1 MVGEVSLDKIA
12 SGRNLFITQQCNT
25 CHRGDQWTISKKN
38 FVSPPATTEIAT
50 EVAGANPP
58 PNGSP
63 APPAGVT
70 PVGAQFLFQFIRDIG
85 SFNLGVLG
93 AGNPIG
99 NNIGGVERA
108 NSVVNAAGVAQ
119 PQLLALGKDHNVD
132 TRGEGYNVPM
142 KLGIHNSPPYLHNGA
157 CETLLCVVS
166 DKNHRTANGKL
177 PDVIG
182 NDQSLQDML
191 ATFLE
196 SIDDLTLPFP

>member
-1 MVGEVSLDKIA
+1 LQLGGISLSHNSA
-12 SGRNLFITQQCNT
+12 SGDQSTITEK
-25 CHRGDQWTISKKN
+25 D
-38 FVSPPATTEIAT
+38 FDSPPATTEIAT
-50 EVAGANPP
+50 EVASANPP
-58 PNGSP
+58 PGGSP

-70 PVGAQFLFQFIRDIG
+70 PVGAQFLFRFVRDIG
-85 SFNLGVLG
+85 SFNLDVLG

-99 NNIGGVERA
+99 NNIGAVELA
-108 NSVVNAAGVAQ
+108 NSVVNVAGVAL
-119 PQLLALGKDHNVD
+119 PQLLALGKNHNLD
-132 TRGEGYNVPM
+132 KRGEGYNVPM

-182 NDQSLQDML
+182 NDQRLQEML

-196 SIDDLTLPFP
+196 SIHDLTLPFPP